1 MRTRLLPMIRKE
13 FREIGRDPITLWIA
27 AAAPVVM
34 TVVFAYALRID
45 FEGMPMAVLDFDR
58 SRESAELTEVFAN
71 TGDFAVRYRP
81 GQERDVRHLFEGGL
95 VRLAVIIPQGFG
107 RELAAGRTAR
117 VQTLIDGSLAA
128 TGSVIRSEVE
138 AVTAT
143 YSLGLARRASAGRPL
158 PVGPQA
164 ETRVWY
170 NPALRSSVFIVPGLF
185 AVILMA
191 FPPLLTALAVVREKE
206 SGSVEQIYVS
216 PLRPWEFIAG
226 KMLPYV
232 AIAFL
237 ELASVMAI
245 GVWWFDVPLR
255 GSLALLLAASAIYVF
270 CTVGIGLL
278 VSTLAR
284 TQVVATM
291 LALVITV
298 MPSFLFS
305 GFLFPI
311 TSMPRVV
318 QAYTHLFPARHF
330 NVLSRGVFLKG
341 AGLRELWPQLAILAV
356 YTAVVFTTAAL
367 RFRKKVA

>member
-1 MRTRLLPMIRKE
+1 MRTRLLPMIWKE
-13 FREIGRDPITLWIA
+13 FREVRRDPITLWIA
-27 AAAPVVM
+27 AAAPIAFVVL
-34 TVVFAYALRID
+34 FAYAMRID
-45 FEGMPMAVLDFDR
+45 FDGMPMAVLNFDR

-81 GQERDVRHLFEGGL
+81 SQERDVRHLFQAGL

-128 TGSVIRSEVE
+128 TASVIRSEVE

-164 ETRVWY
+164 EVRVWY
-170 NPALRSSVFIVPGLF
+170 NPGLRSSQFIVPGLF
-185 AVILMA
+185 GVILMA

-206 SGSVEQIYVS
+206 SGSVQQIYVS

-237 ELASVMAI
+237 ELASVMAV
-245 GVWWFDVPLR
+245 GAWWFDVPLR
-255 GSLALLLAASAIYVF
+255 GSLALLLAASALYVF
-270 CTVGIGLL
+270 TTVGIGLL

-284 TQVVATM
+284 TQVVATL

-311 TSMPRVV
+311 SSMPPIV
-318 QAYTHLFPARHF
+318 QGYTHLFPARHF

-341 AGLRELWPQLAILAV
+341 AGLAELWPQLAILAV
-356 YTAVVFTTAAL
+356 YTAIVFAAASL

>member
-1 MRTRLLPMIRKE
+1 MIRKE
-13 FREIGRDPITLWIA
+13 FREIRRDPLTLWIA
-27 AAAPVVM
+27 AAVPLVFLVI
-34 TVVFAYALRID
+34 FAYALRID
-45 FEGMPMAVLDFDR
+45 FDEMPMAVLDLDR
-58 SRESAELTEVFAN
+58 SRESAQLIDMFGN

-81 GQERDVRHLFEGGL
+81 GSEREVAHLLDRGQ
-95 VRLAVIIPQGFG
+95 VRLALVIPHGFA
-107 RELAAGRTAR
+107 RELAAGRTAT
-117 VQTLIDGSLAA
+117 VQTLIDGTLPS
-128 TGSVIRSEVE
+128 TGSVIRNEVE

-143 YSLGLARRASAGRPL
+143 YGLRVAGRAASRPL
-158 PVGPQA
+158 PVGPVV
-164 ETRVWY
+164 ESRVWY
-170 NPALRSSVFIVPGLF
+170 NPALRSSTFIVPGLF
-185 AVILMA
+185 SVILMA

-237 ELASVMAI
+237 ELASVVAVGLWGFGI
-245 GVWWFDVPLR
+245 PLR
-255 GSLALLLAASAIYVF
+255 GSVAVLALGSAVYVF
-270 CTVGIGLL
+270 CTVGIGVL

-284 TQVVATM
+284 TQVVATL

-311 TSMPRVV
+311 TSMPPVV

-330 NVLSRGVFLKG
+330 NVVSRGVFLKG
-341 AGLRELWPQLAILAV
+341 VGLRELWPQIAILGA
-356 YTAVVFTTAAL
+356 YTAAVFTIAAL